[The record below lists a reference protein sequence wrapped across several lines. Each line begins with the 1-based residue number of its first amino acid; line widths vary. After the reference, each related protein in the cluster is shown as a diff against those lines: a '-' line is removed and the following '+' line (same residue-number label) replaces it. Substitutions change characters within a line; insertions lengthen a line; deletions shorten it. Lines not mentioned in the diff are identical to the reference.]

1 LYLNSKYIGYERF
14 YITYNEE
21 NVGLHHMALFTLEH
35 DPSYHTKTYII
46 FKLNT
51 NRYKNEDGGHINLD
65 ASI

>member
-1 LYLNSKYIGYERF
+1 
-14 YITYNEE
+14 
-21 NVGLHHMALFTLEH
+21 MALFTLEH